1 MDPLYLN
8 FNYKGALIEG
18 TVWAE
23 EDYSG
28 WTYEVELKD
37 YINFRIYCDDNGEWT
52 LLRDGNAMAPDLEP
66 ELVDKLTEAI
76 TEHQQSGEL

>member
-1 MDPLYLN
+1 MEPLDLT
-8 FNYKGALIEG
+8 FKYKGALIEG
-18 TVWAE
+18 TVWPE

-37 YINFRIYCDDNGEWT
+37 YINFRIYCDDNGDWS

-66 ELVDKLTEAI
+66 ELLENLIQALTEM
-76 TEHQQSGEL
+76 QQSA